1 MNYDIVSWS
10 SAKQEFGLNQS
21 LDGPVLNTTPDKIW
35 GESEVNKLNV
45 VVFRGD
51 ATLDSLVFL
60 EHTFPEYDLNCIIV
74 AGDLNITG
82 MLDLD
87 SNGSLPCMIYVKGNL
102 TADSIFICSFV
113 ELLVD
118 GDITAKRAFVAKEN
132 TGGNI
137 TVGGN
142 LISPHSLVC
151 YFNCLIL
158 GHIENELYVQ
168 DGWGEDYCVTSR
180 KTWADESPNKHLD
193 KIRLIDER
201 FNIDYSDEENLDAI
215 PPEEERRILVDELY
229 NDRGDGFIDN
239 IRQRLAEGQPIFK
252 KGVK

>member
-1 MNYDIVSWS
+1 MINYDIVSWS

-21 LDGPVLNTTPDKIW
+21 LNGPCLNITPDKIW
-35 GESEVNKLNV
+35 DESEAEKLNA

-74 AGDLNITG
+74 VGDLTITG
-82 MLDLD
+82 MLDLN

-102 TADSIFICSFV
+102 TADSILICSFI

-118 GDITAKRAFVAKEN
+118 GDITAKRVFVA
-132 TGGNI
+132 TDDSGGNI

-151 YFNCLIL
+151 YFHCLIL

-168 DGWGEDYCVTSR
+168 AGWGEDYCVTSR
-180 KTWADESPNKHLD
+180 NTWADESPNKHLD
-193 KIRLIDER
+193 KIQLIDER
-201 FNIDYSDEENLDAI
+201 FHIDYSDEENLDAI
-215 PPEEERRILVDELY
+215 PPEEERRIFVDELY
-229 NDRGDGFIDN
+229 DDSGYAVIEDV
-239 IRQRLAEGQPIFK
+239 RQRLAEGQLVFK
-252 KGVK
+252 KV